1 MRYILYDEIYI
12 YARIYKLTQGV
23 NNLNKIVDDKENE
36 LMTMAI

>member
-1 MRYILYDEIYI
+1 MRYILYDEYI

-23 NNLNKIVDDKENE
+23 NNLNKIVDDIDNE